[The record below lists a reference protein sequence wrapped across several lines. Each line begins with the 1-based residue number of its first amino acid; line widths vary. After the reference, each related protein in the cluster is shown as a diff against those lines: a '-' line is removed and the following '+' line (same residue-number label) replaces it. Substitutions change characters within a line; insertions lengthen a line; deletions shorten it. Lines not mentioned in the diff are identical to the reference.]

1 MSHSFLKCDSICG
14 MDVRLAF
21 RTLAKQPVFCL
32 AAILTLALGIGANT
46 AIFSVFD
53 AVILRPLPYPDPG
66 RLVLVWQKRPDGREN
81 GVAGINYLEWMKQ
94 TRSFERL
101 EGLIPQFYNVGASE
115 EITQASGARVAA
127 GFFPAL
133 GAQPALGRGF
143 TQDDVKIGAP
153 HVVVVNFGFWQS
165 ALASNRNLLGQPIQ
179 LNGVPY
185 TLIGVLPSGFD
196 FVGQDIQVWTPLNF
210 ERPAELHANKMAVL
224 GRLKPLVSLEQAN
237 REMQVVS
244 KRLELL
250 FPDSNKGWSAMVKPL
265 QDLLEG
271 QVRPALTALSV
282 GVGLVLL
289 IACTNVSNL
298 LLARSEARYKEVA
311 IRSALGASRFRLIR
325 QLLTETMILAIAGSL
340 AGLGLAWGGLRLLVT
355 IAAGQLPRI
364 EGARLDG
371 RVLVFTLAVTIATG
385 LLFGLLPARQ
395 LLGGDFQ
402 FALRESG
409 RGSISTRGG
418 RNVRNLLVVSEIAL
432 SLMLAIGATLM
443 ARSVLW
449 LENESRGFSPEHLLS
464 FRVAF
469 ASPDLKTPTQM
480 AAYFDRMLE
489 RIGQVPGAKAVGAT
503 INPPLEGYRQV
514 GLYFT
519 PEGSGPLDSSN
530 RPSASFNLVNSGYF
544 RATGVP
550 IVRGRAFDER
560 DREDSPPVAIISG
573 ALARRYFA
581 GQNPIG
587 RTLQTATLG
596 KGDSDVAR
604 EIVGVAGDIRYLT
617 RRPEDSVEIYVPY
630 GQATWATVYVFVRT
644 EGEPAS
650 VAPAIRAALQ
660 QSGWRQPISSV
671 RSTEDWI
678 ATLNGKAR
686 LNSLLAAIFAA
697 IALAL
702 AAVGIYGVMSYSV
715 VQRHK
720 EIGIRIALGAT
731 PDNILRWIVRQA
743 IVLAAAGVAIGLAGH
758 FALSRVIRGLL
769 YGTSPNDM
777 PTWIGAAAMLGLIA
791 AVASYIPARRAMRSD
806 PATALRT
813 E

>member
-1 MSHSFLKCDSICG
+1 

-53 AVILRPLPYPDPG
+53 AVILCPLPYPDAD

-81 GVAGINYLEWMKQ
+81 GVAGINYIEWVKQ
-94 TRSFERL
+94 TKSFERL
-101 EGLIPQFYNVGASE
+101 EGLIPQFYNVGAGTDT
-115 EITQASGARVAA
+115 IQASGARAAA

-143 TQDDVKIGAP
+143 TADDERIGAP
-153 HVVVVNFGFWQS
+153 HVVLVNYGLWQS
-165 ALASNRNLLGQPIQ
+165 LLGGNRSALGQPLQ
-179 LNGVPY
+179 LNGAPY
-185 TLIGVLPSGFD
+185 TLIGVLPKGFD
-196 FVGQDIQVWTPLNF
+196 FAGQDIQVWTPLIF
-210 ERPAELHANKMAVL
+210 ERQAELHANKMAVL
-224 GRLKPLVSLEQAN
+224 GRLKPSVSLEQAS
-237 REMQVVS
+237 REMQVVA
-244 KRLELL
+244 KRLESQ
-250 FPDSNKGWSAMVKPL
+250 FPDDNKGWSAMVKPL
-265 QDLLEG
+265 QDILGG
-271 QVRPALTALSV
+271 QVRPALTALLV

-311 IRSALGASRFRLIR
+311 IRSALGANRFRLIR
-325 QLLTETMILAIAGSL
+325 QLLMETMILAMAGSL

-364 EGARLDG
+364 EGAKLDA
-371 RVLVFTLAVTIATG
+371 RVLIFTLAITVITAI
-385 LLFGLLPARQ
+385 LFGLLPARQ

-409 RGSISTRGG
+409 RGSINTRGG

-449 LENESRGFSPEHLLS
+449 LQNEDRGFLPQHLLS
-464 FRVAF
+464 FRLSF
-469 ASPDLKTPTQM
+469 ASPELKGSSQM
-480 AAYFDRMLE
+480 AAYFDRVLE
-489 RIGQVPGAKAVGAT
+489 RIGQIPGARAVGAIT
-503 INPPLEGYRQV
+503 NPPVEGFRQI

-519 PEGSGPLDSSN
+519 PEGSPPLDTSN
-530 RPSASFNLVNSGYF
+530 RPSASYNLINPGYF
-544 RATGVP
+544 KASGIP
-550 IVRGRAFDER
+550 IVQGRQFDGR
-560 DREDSPPVAIISG
+560 DQEDSPPVAIISS
-573 ALARRYFA
+573 ALARRFFA

-587 RTLQTATLG
+587 RALVMANPARGETE
-596 KGDSDVAR
+596 VAR
-604 EIVGVAGDIRYLT
+604 EIVGVAGDVRYLT
-617 RRPEDSVEIYVPY
+617 RRPEDSVEVYVPY
-630 GQATWATVYVFVRT
+630 AQTTWPTVYVFVRT
-644 EGEPAS
+644 DGDPAS
-650 VAPAIRAALQ
+650 LAPAVRAALQ
-660 QSGWRQPISSV
+660 QSPWHQPISSV
-671 RSTEDWI
+671 RSMEEWI
-678 ATLNGKAR
+678 DALNGKAR

-702 AAVGIYGVMSYSV
+702 AAVGIYGVISYSV
-715 VQRHK
+715 AQRHK

-731 PDNILRWIVRQA
+731 PDHIQRWIVRQA
-743 IVLAAAGVAIGLAGH
+743 MVLAAAGVAIGLAGH

-777 PTWIGAAAMLGLIA
+777 TTWMPAAVILGLIA
-791 AVASYIPARRAMRSD
+791 IVASYIPARRAMRSD
-806 PATALRT
+806 PVTALRA